1 MQGTKCRR
9 NIAENFNRLSRVH
22 ERYRQTTDR
31 QRDGRAIAYS
41 ERDREFKFAKNRRLL
56 ISSIFLLLHTKI
68 IDTVSAN
75 NEPSDQARHVL
86 AKMTFCWR
94 IKGRKQ
100 KIGDLSDFNYSITYR
115 IFNSLTILLHKYQLS
130 WWTRATRCIAANVL
144 QTKVDIQCDK
154 LTTKLNWQRLWRSMF
169 SSYSELF
176 VESRQF

>member
-86 AKMTFCWR
+86 AKMTFC
-94 IKGRKQ
+94 
-100 KIGDLSDFNYSITYR
+100 
-115 IFNSLTILLHKYQLS
+115 
-130 WWTRATRCIAANVL
+130 
-144 QTKVDIQCDK
+144 
-154 LTTKLNWQRLWRSMF
+154 
-169 SSYSELF
+169 
-176 VESRQF
+176 